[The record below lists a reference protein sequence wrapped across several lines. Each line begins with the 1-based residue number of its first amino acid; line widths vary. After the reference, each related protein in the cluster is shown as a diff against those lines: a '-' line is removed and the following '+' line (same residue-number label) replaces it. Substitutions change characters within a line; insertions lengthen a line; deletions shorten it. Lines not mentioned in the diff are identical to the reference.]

1 VTAPGRTIAAAVHR
15 PLAEQLVAL
24 AGLRDGE
31 RVLALTA
38 GDGEL
43 ERALR
48 AGRVDV
54 ALEVV
59 HASSAADGATGVA
72 LEVVDAAPAAD
83 GATVASTAL
92 PFTDGGFDVALSLLA
107 AGDGDALLAALG
119 ALGRVARRVRVV
131 VWEGGATH
139 ENALRAAWDD
149 AGAGSAPPVRLAV
162 APVALPAGWSRSVL
176 ADVAR
181 FDSAR
186 QLLEALTSER
196 GVEVPAA
203 LAPAL
208 LRRFEELIA
217 PHTAADGTLRVPV
230 RAGLLV
236 RG

>member
-54 ALEVV
+54 ALEVAD
-59 HASSAADGATGVA
+59 ASSAADGAM
-72 LEVVDAAPAAD
+72 
-83 GATVASTAL
+83 GATAL
-92 PFTDGGFDVALSLLA
+92 PFTDGASDVAVSRPFGDGGFDVALSLLA

-181 FDSAR
+181 FDSAH
-186 QLLEALTSER
+186 QLLDALTSER